1 MRQIKKYLPKSPRK
15 DNRPSAFKSDIN
27 FDIQGFEKL
36 ANDVKS
42 LANDRVKKKQIVA
55 ILKRQMKPI
64 EKAVK
69 ANTPIAKG
77 DIVIRG
83 KTYSPYNLQKSI
95 ATKTAKSAQPTVMV
109 GPRQGKKAP
118 YDGFYA
124 WWHIYG
130 WSPFYKRGSVP
141 PKMVKPND
149 FIWEGAKAKINSTES
164 GMTKELENY
173 IGKKAKQI

>member
-64 EKAVK
+64 EKSVK
-69 ANTPIAKG
+69 ANTPIAVYAAIK
-77 DIVIRG
+77 
-83 KTYSPYNLQKSI
+83 KSSPK
-95 ATKTAKSAQPTVMV
+95 
-109 GPRQGKKAP
+109 
-118 YDGFYA
+118 
-124 WWHIYG
+124 
-130 WSPFYKRGSVP
+130 
-141 PKMVKPND
+141 
-149 FIWEGAKAKINSTES
+149 
-164 GMTKELENY
+164 
-173 IGKKAKQI
+173 